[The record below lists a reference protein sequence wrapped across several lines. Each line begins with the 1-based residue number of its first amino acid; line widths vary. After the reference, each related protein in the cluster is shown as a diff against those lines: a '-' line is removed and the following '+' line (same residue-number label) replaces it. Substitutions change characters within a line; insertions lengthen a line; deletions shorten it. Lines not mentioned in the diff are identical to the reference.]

1 MAAGAMKILRERG
14 LTIPHDVAIVG
25 YDNTD
30 LCLAL
35 DPTLTT
41 VDYRAAEVGQCMA
54 KQLLAL
60 VSGKIKTVS
69 EVIHPVLVERQSHLK
84 SPRSQSA
91 RPRKVRSR

>member
-1 MAAGAMKILRERG
+1 MKILRERG
-14 LTIPHDVAIVG
+14 LTIPDDVAIVG

-41 VDYRAAEVGQCMA
+41 VDYRAAEVGRCMA
-54 KQLLAL
+54 TQLLAL

-69 EVIHPVLVERQSHLK
+69 EVVHPILVERQSHLK
-84 SPRSQSA
+84 SPRTQSA
-91 RPRKVRSR
+91 RPRKARSR